1 MQNERKIP
9 VHVAIIMD
17 GNGRWAKKRGLPR
30 TAGHAQGARV
40 VEQILEDADHMGIR
54 YLTVYAFSTENWSR
68 PDSEVKALMNLLR
81 TYMKTSLAK
90 CARNN
95 VRIRVIGDKSRLDS
109 DLQASIANLEKE
121 TASNTGIGFQIAIN
135 YGSRD
140 EIVRALRKA
149 AQRVKDSEL
158 NPEDITEDM
167 ISDGLDTAGIPDPDL
182 LIRTGGEERI
192 SNFLLWQ
199 KRTQIRRSD
208 LMKERVISGVV
219 IAALI
224 VGAGLLGGF
233 PLAVLIMVCSMIGFQ
248 ELARATAVLN
258 SGEKVNAL
266 TGTMLVMTAVYY
278 VGLMIFQARW
288 GSVPDQLVLASDFFT
303 TVVIIAAFLG
313 IMTVY
318 VLTFPKFRSEQ
329 VMAAFFSFVYAPI
342 LMAFVYRSRTL
353 PYGIFMYALVFVC
366 SSVCD
371 TCALAAGMMFGKHK
385 MAPVLSPK
393 KTKEGAVGGLL
404 GSAVCSV
411 ILAYILRAMD
421 PGADYR
427 IQFLIIGVCGA
438 LISMIGDLAASAIK
452 RNHDIKDYGN
462 LIPGH
467 GGIMDRFDSI
477 IFTAPLIYILGVILM
492 GTAAL

>member
-140 EIVRALRKA
+140 EIVRAVRKA
-149 AQRVKDSEL
+149 AMKVKETEL

-167 ISDGLDTAGIPDPDL
+167 ISDELDTCGIPDPDL

-199 KRTQIRRSD
+199 TAYSELYFCDAAWPDFNKAELEKAIDALNNRERR
-208 LMKERVISGVV
+208 
-219 IAALI
+219 
-224 VGAGLLGGF
+224 
-233 PLAVLIMVCSMIGFQ
+233 
-248 ELARATAVLN
+248 
-258 SGEKVNAL
+258 
-266 TGTMLVMTAVYY
+266 Y
-278 VGLMIFQARW
+278 
-288 GSVPDQLVLASDFFT
+288 
-303 TVVIIAAFLG
+303 
-313 IMTVY
+313 
-318 VLTFPKFRSEQ
+318 
-329 VMAAFFSFVYAPI
+329 
-342 LMAFVYRSRTL
+342 
-353 PYGIFMYALVFVC
+353 
-366 SSVCD
+366 
-371 TCALAAGMMFGKHK
+371 
-385 MAPVLSPK
+385 
-393 KTKEGAVGGLL
+393 GGL
-404 GSAVCSV
+404 
-411 ILAYILRAMD
+411 
-421 PGADYR
+421 
-427 IQFLIIGVCGA
+427 
-438 LISMIGDLAASAIK
+438 IS
-452 RNHDIKDYGN
+452 
-462 LIPGH
+462 
-467 GGIMDRFDSI
+467 
-477 IFTAPLIYILGVILM
+477 
-492 GTAAL
+492 

>member
-140 EIVRALRKA
+140 EIVRAVRKA
-149 AQRVKDSEL
+149 AQKVKNSEMD
-158 NPEDITEDM
+158 PEDITIDM
-167 ISDGLDTAGIPDPDL
+167 ISDELDTAGIPDPDL

-199 KRTQIRRSD
+199 TAYSELYFCDAAWPDFNKAELEKAVDAFNNRERR
-208 LMKERVISGVV
+208 
-219 IAALI
+219 
-224 VGAGLLGGF
+224 
-233 PLAVLIMVCSMIGFQ
+233 
-248 ELARATAVLN
+248 
-258 SGEKVNAL
+258 
-266 TGTMLVMTAVYY
+266 Y
-278 VGLMIFQARW
+278 
-288 GSVPDQLVLASDFFT
+288 
-303 TVVIIAAFLG
+303 
-313 IMTVY
+313 
-318 VLTFPKFRSEQ
+318 
-329 VMAAFFSFVYAPI
+329 
-342 LMAFVYRSRTL
+342 
-353 PYGIFMYALVFVC
+353 
-366 SSVCD
+366 
-371 TCALAAGMMFGKHK
+371 
-385 MAPVLSPK
+385 
-393 KTKEGAVGGLL
+393 GGL
-404 GSAVCSV
+404 
-411 ILAYILRAMD
+411 
-421 PGADYR
+421 
-427 IQFLIIGVCGA
+427 
-438 LISMIGDLAASAIK
+438 IS
-452 RNHDIKDYGN
+452 
-462 LIPGH
+462 
-467 GGIMDRFDSI
+467 
-477 IFTAPLIYILGVILM
+477 
-492 GTAAL
+492 